1 MHRSRCVINKV
12 DAEPLSTDDIAH
24 IQYLQFIICKIK
36 HTTLNTYKKSAS
48 RIDLNLSSFMKSCY
62 RLSAKKDISISLA
75 ESSIVSGNDLHGTIV
90 INYPGRFDS
99 VVINSQIENSSDVFS
114 YTNLNGKN
122 IKHPY
127 ARLSIFKSELGG
139 STTINFTATT
149 NHVPPAA
156 GEYSNVKFRVSI
168 IQEHKEVVSDIAYIK
183 IIIKKA

>member
-1 MHRSRCVINKV
+1 
-12 DAEPLSTDDIAH
+12 
-24 IQYLQFIICKIK
+24 
-36 HTTLNTYKKSAS
+36 
-48 RIDLNLSSFMKSCY
+48 
-62 RLSAKKDISISLA
+62 LSAKKDVSISLA

-90 INYPGRFDS
+90 INYRGRFDS

-149 NHVPPAA
+149 NHVPSAA
-156 GEYSNVKFRVSI
+156 EYSNVKFRVSI

-183 IIIKKA
+183 IIKKA